1 MHARRP
7 DGEGVSDGA
16 VTYAVALRRNP
27 TPTRAPR
34 RQLLIDCE
42 AKVAETHRIVT
53 EKRER
58 LKERQRRATLLHEK
72 LQGQEQLRTQMQA
85 NLKQREVAQ
94 KERAFHEVASRLR
107 EHLGSLQAAGE
118 KAERDIHHLNKAST

>member
-1 MHARRP
+1 M
-7 DGEGVSDGA
+7 
-16 VTYAVALRRNP
+16 
-27 TPTRAPR
+27 
-34 RQLLIDCE
+34 
-42 AKVAETHRIVT
+42 
-53 EKRER
+53 
-58 LKERQRRATLLHEK
+58 LHEK

-94 KERAFHEVASRLR
+94 KERALHEVASRLR